1 MKDKKHL
8 ISNFHKVSQ
17 LAESFV
23 LEIWCSQKIY
33 HFEIGLVFGNQNC
46 ITGQQLA
53 LT

>member
-23 LEIWCSQKIY
+23 LEILL
-33 HFEIGLVFGNQNC
+33 LVNS
-46 ITGQQLA
+46 
-53 LT
+53 